1 MTSLKTTLL
10 LLFCLT
16 IGTTI
21 AQPHYDWNDKVQNVY
36 ESISSLRMP
45 EARRLNAIE
54 KKNDPN
60 NLVFHLL
67 DSYADLYQL
76 FFNENNIE
84 YNNIYPKFN
93 KRIELLKTGP
103 KNSPYYL
110 FSLASVHLDK
120 AIVAIRFDRNWE
132 AALDFRKAYF
142 LLKQNKEAYPK
153 FTPTDVYFGL
163 MTTIIGAVPN
173 NYQWMLNMMGMK
185 GSISKGNAMV
195 LNYLNSNNEFSNV
208 CKNEAL
214 LIYPYLV
221 LNFEGN
227 RKKAI
232 DFIES
237 TNYNFKRNHIHAY
250 MATNIYLSNQQA
262 KKSLDIAN
270 GIELNDA
277 YLKMPFWN
285 YEKGFAYL
293 NQLNLEKSHQELT
306 TFVNEFKGNFYIKD
320 AYEKLSWIAYL
331 QNDFKAAAIYRN
343 KLINTGNTITDADKL
358 ADDNAK
364 SGKWPN
370 ALLLKARLLSDGGL
384 QNQSLGILQ
393 GKTMRDFPT
402 DEEKAEFVYRLA
414 RIHDLMGSKEQAVK
428 FYKTAIEVG
437 RHLKGYY
444 ASRSA
449 LQIGLIFEERKE
461 YGNAIIYYT
470 TCLNMKNIA
479 FKNSLDQKAKSGLLR
494 CEKLN

>member
-1 MTSLKTTLL
+1 MTALKTTLL
-10 LLFCLT
+10 LLFCLS

-21 AQPHYDWNDKVQNVY
+21 AQPHYTWNDKVQNVY
-36 ESISSLRMP
+36 ESISYLKLP
-45 EARRLNAIE
+45 EARKLNAIE

-60 NLVFHLL
+60 NLILQLL
-67 DSYADLYQL
+67 DSHTDLYQL
-76 FFNENNIE
+76 FFNENTNE
-84 YNNIYPKFN
+84 YNAIYPKFN

-103 KNSPYYL
+103 TNSPFYL
-110 FSLASVHLDK
+110 FSLALVHLDK
-120 AIVAIRFDRNWE
+120 AIVAIRFDKNWE
-132 AALDFRKAYF
+132 AALDFRKAYI

-173 NYQWMLNMMGMK
+173 NYQWMLNMLGMK

-195 LNYLNSNNEFSNV
+195 LNYINSKSEYANICRNQ
-208 CKNEAL
+208 AL
-214 LIYPYLV
+214 LVYPYLV

-232 DFIES
+232 DFIEQ
-237 TNYNFKRNHIHAY
+237 TNYDLKRNHIHAY
-250 MATNIYLSNQQA
+250 MATNIYLGNQQA
-262 KKSLDIAN
+262 KRALEIAN
-270 GIELNDA
+270 SIDENET

-293 NQLNLEKSHQELT
+293 NQLNFEKSHLELT
-306 TFVNEFKGNFYIKD
+306 LFVNEFKGNFYIKD

-331 QNDFKAAAIYRN
+331 QNDLKAATNYRN
-343 KLINTGNTITDADKL
+343 KVMNVGNALTDADKL
-358 ADDNAK
+358 AYDNAK
-364 SGKWPN
+364 TGKWPN

-384 QNQSLGILQ
+384 QNQSLGLLQ
-393 GKTMRDFPT
+393 GKSVKDFST
-402 DEEKAEFVYRLA
+402 DEEKAEFIYRLA
-414 RIHDLMGSKEQAVK
+414 RIHDLLGSKEQAVK
-428 FYKTAIEVG
+428 YYKTAIEVG
-437 RHLKGYY
+437 RHLKSYF

-449 LQIGLIFEERKE
+449 LQAGLIYEERKD
-461 YGNAIIYYT
+461 YGNAIAYYNV
-470 TCLNMKNIA
+470 CLNMKNLA

>member
-1 MTSLKTTLL
+1 
-10 LLFCLT
+10 
-16 IGTTI
+16 
-21 AQPHYDWNDKVQNVY
+21 
-36 ESISSLRMP
+36 
-45 EARRLNAIE
+45 
-54 KKNDPN
+54 
-60 NLVFHLL
+60 
-67 DSYADLYQL
+67 
-76 FFNENNIE
+76 
-84 YNNIYPKFN
+84 
-93 KRIELLKTGP
+93 
-103 KNSPYYL
+103 
-110 FSLASVHLDK
+110 
-120 AIVAIRFDRNWE
+120 
-132 AALDFRKAYF
+132 
-142 LLKQNKEAYPK
+142 
-153 FTPTDVYFGL
+153 
-163 MTTIIGAVPN
+163 
-173 NYQWMLNMMGMK
+173 MK

-285 YEKGFAYL
+285 YEKGFAHL

-306 TFVNEFKGNFYIKD
+306 MFVNEFKGNFYIKD

-331 QNDFKAAAIYRN
+331 QNDLKAAAIYRN
-343 KLINTGNTITDADKL
+343 KVINTGNTITDADKL
-358 ADDNAK
+358 ANDNAK

-370 ALLLKARLLSDGGL
+370 SLLLKARLLSDGGL

-393 GKTMRDFPT
+393 GKTMRDFPI

-449 LQIGLIFEERKE
+449 LQIGLIYEERKE
-461 YGNAIIYYT
+461 YGNAIVYYT